1 MPKAT
6 ITLDRNDLGQILD
19 GLTQRMESFDHTAAF
34 LDDEDPNLEGDIIE
48 EVRDAAEA
56 RTLAAHYRRIIDE
69 ITRQLTVHR

>member
-19 GLTQRMESFDHTAAF
+19 GLTLRMESYDHTAAF
-34 LDDEDPNLEGDIIE
+34 LDDEDPNLEGWIIE

-56 RTLAAHYRRIIDE
+56 RSIAAHYQQIIDDISRQLAAHK
-69 ITRQLTVHR
+69 